1 MTTTTLNSL
10 ARASSAYL
18 RSAMHQPIQWHEWGE
33 EAFAVARRDDK
44 PMLLDIGAVWCHWC
58 HVMDR
63 ESYDDP
69 AIAAIVNEHFIAVKV
84 DRDEHPDIDSRYQA
98 AVQAV
103 SGQGGWPLTAF
114 LTPGGKPFYG
124 GTYFPPQDGYGRPS
138 FRRVLLSI
146 ASAYKEKRG
155 DVTEQAGM
163 VESAIAQSESFLG
176 KDGRVSATVLDAIR
190 TSALRMYDPQ
200 HGGFGQAPKFPHP
213 SALDLLIERYARS
226 TNAHVATDTFVP
238 APAPSSPVAALLNKD
253 ARGAALRGADED
265 VRSDLGRDGADDS
278 LRELMVNTLTH
289 MAKGGVYDQLA
300 GGFHRYSVDE
310 RWVVPHFEKMCYD
323 NSELLKNYVHAY
335 QATGAEFFADVA
347 RDIIRWLDEWLSD
360 QERGGFYA
368 SQDADINMD
377 DDGDYFTWT
386 LDETRAVLTEE
397 EAQVAAMHYDINEV
411 GEMHHNPAKNVLYVR
426 ESVEEIAGR
435 LKMGAE
441 PVKDLLASAK
451 KKMYAAR
458 LLRTTPYV
466 DKTVYVGW
474 NSLCVSAYLEAAKV
488 LQLADARRFALRSL
502 DRVLA
507 EAWNDRREKD
517 QRENRAGE
525 SPAATGVPA
534 SQGLLLHVVSYSDP
548 QAERREVAGLLEDYA
563 FTALACLDA
572 YEATSDLSYF
582 RFAQALADAMI
593 ARFYDATSGGF
604 FDSEPAAEGASLG
617 VLATRRKPLQDSP
630 TPAGNP
636 MAAIALIRLHHYSG
650 EAGYRDKA
658 EQTLEAFAGVAE
670 QFGIFAATYGIAVV
684 HLLETPVQVVV
695 IAEDDQAADLL
706 AAAAAP
712 FAFNKATL
720 QLAGNQ
726 VVAKNLPPTL
736 ASTLPG
742 LPRLGSGESFAVLCS
757 GSSCQ
762 PPISDAAALRQA
774 LAAAL
779 RQGS

>member
-1 MTTTTLNSL
+1 MTTTALNSL

-18 RSAMHQPIQWHEWGE
+18 RSAMHQPIQWHEWGL
-33 EAFAVARRDDK
+33 EAFATARREDK

-69 AIAAIVNEHFIAVKV
+69 AIAAIVNEHFIAMKV
-84 DRDEHPDIDSRYQA
+84 DRDERPDIDSRYQA

-114 LTPGGKPFYG
+114 LTPDGKPFYG

-146 ASAYKEKRG
+146 ANAYKEKRG
-155 DVTEQAGM
+155 DVLEQAGM
-163 VESAIAQSESFLG
+163 VESAIAQSESFAG

-213 SALDLLIERYARS
+213 SALDLLIERYARG
-226 TNAHVATDTFVP
+226 N
-238 APAPSSPVAALLNKD
+238 
-253 ARGAALRGADED
+253 G
-265 VRSDLGRDGADDS
+265 DDS
-278 LRELMVNTLTH
+278 LRELIVNTLMH
-289 MAKGGVYDQLA
+289 MANGGVYDQLA

-335 QATGAEFFADVA
+335 QATGSEFFSYVA
-347 RDIIRWLDEWLSD
+347 RDIIRWMDEWLSD
-360 QERGGFYA
+360 RKHGGFYA

-386 LDETRAVLTEE
+386 LDEARAVLTEE
-397 EAQVAAMHYDINEV
+397 ETQVAALHYDINEV

-426 ESVEEIAGR
+426 APVEEIAGR
-435 LKMGAE
+435 LKMGADA
-441 PVKDLLASAK
+441 VKDLLASAK

-458 LLRTTPYV
+458 LLRPTPYV

-488 LQLADARRFALRSL
+488 LRLDDVRRFALRSL

-507 EAWNDRREKD
+507 EVWKGDRQEDQHQNNQD

-525 SPAATGVPA
+525 APAATPA
-534 SQGLLLHVVSYSDP
+534 SLLHVVAYSDP
-548 QAERREVAGLLEDYA
+548 QAEHREVAGLLEDYA

-582 RFAQALADAMI
+582 KFSRAIADAMI

-604 FDSEPAAEGASLG
+604 FDNEPAAEGASLG

-636 MAAIALIRLHHYSG
+636 MAAIALIRLHHYTG
-650 EAGYRDKA
+650 DAGYRDKA
-658 EQTLEAFAGVAE
+658 EQTLETFAGVAE

-684 HLLETPVQVVV
+684 HLLEAPVQVVV
-695 IAEDDQAADLL
+695 IAEDDGAADLL
-706 AAAAAP
+706 AVAAAP

-720 QLAGNQ
+720 RLAGNQ
-726 VVAKNLPPTL
+726 VVAENLPPVL
-736 ASTLPG
+736 AATLPG
-742 LPRLGSGESFAVLCS
+742 LPGLGSGKSFAVLCS

-762 PPISDAAALRQA
+762 PPIADAAALRLA
-774 LAAAL
+774 LEAAL
-779 RQGS
+779 GQRS